1 MPVKIARS
9 APRPS
14 FGLPELLVAIHT
26 SRQSCSKA
34 GKARIFALVWELS
47 GESRIQTEFFSALL
61 GADSDGLGGQPPEVA
76 RGPKATVSD
85 KIVVGSSKLGP
96 RKNDHGRSVMSRWKI
111 LSATTVLA
119 AIVVASTASP
129 PVCARELQPLAAA
142 TPEQVGMSAERLGR
156 ITTML
161 KKEIADGK
169 LPGAV
174 VMVAR
179 KGKIVYSD
187 AIGFQD
193 RGANTPMTRDSIFR
207 IYSMTKPLASVAAM
221 MLVEDGV
228 IQLTDPVSKFLPA
241 FKDMQVSVAT
251 TGADGKATYTNVPAA
266 KPILVQDLLRHS
278 AGLAYAEIT
287 KNEPVKAAY
296 VGAKFSQPGVHEY
309 DSRGM
314 TPAEQVERIA
324 KAPLVHQPGTTWEYS
339 MAVDILGRGV
349 EAASSKRLGAF
360 LDERLFKPLKM
371 VDTSFWLPASKMS
384 LLAQPLP
391 VDPASGQKTSVLDVS
406 AEPMNDS
413 GGAGALST
421 ATDYLRF
428 GQMLL
433 NGGELDGVRVLS
445 RSTIKLMTSDHLGTR
460 IAAPLQPGEL
470 LLGTPGYTFGLGF
483 AVRQGDGVAGVSG
496 SAGEFM
502 WAGYAGTYF
511 WVDPR
516 EEIVGVYMTQA
527 PSPIRAYYRK
537 MVKGLV
543 YQALVD

>member
-1 MPVKIARS
+1 
-9 APRPS
+9 
-14 FGLPELLVAIHT
+14 
-26 SRQSCSKA
+26 
-34 GKARIFALVWELS
+34 
-47 GESRIQTEFFSALL
+47 
-61 GADSDGLGGQPPEVA
+61 
-76 RGPKATVSD
+76 
-85 KIVVGSSKLGP
+85 
-96 RKNDHGRSVMSRWKI
+96 MSRWKI
-111 LSATTVLA
+111 LATTTALVA
-119 AIVVASTASP
+119 MVVAATASLP
-129 PVCARELQPLAAA
+129 LHARELQPFATA
-142 TPEQVGMSAERLGR
+142 TPEQVGMSGERLRR

-161 KKEIADGK
+161 RQEIADGK

-179 KGKIVYSD
+179 KGKIIYSD

-193 RGANTPMTRDSIFR
+193 KGENTPMKLDSIFR

-228 IQLTDPVSKFLPA
+228 IQLTDPIAKFLPA
-241 FKDMQVSVAT
+241 FKDMKVSVAH
-251 TGADGKATYTNVPAA
+251 TGEDGKVTYTNVPAA
-266 KPILVQDLLRHS
+266 KPIIVQDLLRHS

-296 VGAKFSQPGVHEY
+296 VAAKFSQPGVHEY

-314 TPAEQVERIA
+314 TSAEQVERIA
-324 KAPLVHQPGTTWEYS
+324 KAPLAHQPGTMWEYS
-339 MAVDILGRGV
+339 MAVDILGRVV
-349 EAASSKRLGAF
+349 EAASGKRLAVV
-360 LDERLFKPLKM
+360 LDERLSKPLKM
-371 VDTSFWLPASKMS
+371 TDTSFWLPAAKMPR
-384 LLAQPLP
+384 LAQPLA
-391 VDPASGQKTSVLDVS
+391 VDLASGQKISVLDVS
-406 AEPMNDS
+406 AEPANDS

-433 NGGELDGVRVLS
+433 NGGEFDGARVMS

-460 IAAPLQPGEL
+460 VAAPFQPGEL

-483 AVRQGDGVAGVSG
+483 AVRQGDGVAGVPG

-511 WVDPR
+511 WVDPK

-537 MVKGLV
+537 MFKSLV

>member
-1 MPVKIARS
+1 
-9 APRPS
+9 
-14 FGLPELLVAIHT
+14 
-26 SRQSCSKA
+26 
-34 GKARIFALVWELS
+34 
-47 GESRIQTEFFSALL
+47 
-61 GADSDGLGGQPPEVA
+61 
-76 RGPKATVSD
+76 
-85 KIVVGSSKLGP
+85 
-96 RKNDHGRSVMSRWKI
+96 MSRWKI
-111 LSATTVLA
+111 LATTTALA
-119 AIVVASTASP
+119 AMVVAATASLP
-129 PVCARELQPLAAA
+129 LQARELQPLATA
-142 TPEQVGMSAERLGR
+142 TPEQVGMSGERLRR
-156 ITTML
+156 ISTML
-161 KKEIADGK
+161 RQEIADGK

-179 KGKIVYSD
+179 RGKIIYSD

-193 RGANTPMTRDSIFR
+193 KGENTPMKLDSIFR

-228 IQLTDPVSKFLPA
+228 IQLTDPIAKFLPA
-241 FKDMQVSVAT
+241 FKDMKVSVAH
-251 TGADGKATYTNVPAA
+251 TGEDGKVTYTNVPAA
-266 KPILVQDLLRHS
+266 KPIIVQDLLRHS

-296 VGAKFSQPGVHEY
+296 VAAKFSQPGVHEY

-314 TPAEQVERIA
+314 TSAEQVERIA
-324 KAPLVHQPGTTWEYS
+324 KAPLAHQPGTMWEYS
-339 MAVDILGRGV
+339 MAVDILGRVV
-349 EAASSKRLGAF
+349 EAASGKRLAVV
-360 LDERLFKPLKM
+360 LDERLSKPLKM
-371 VDTSFWLPASKMS
+371 TDTSFWLPAAKMPR
-384 LLAQPLP
+384 LAQPLA
-391 VDPASGQKTSVLDVS
+391 VDLTSGQKISVLDVS
-406 AEPMNDS
+406 AEPANDS
-413 GGAGALST
+413 GGAGALAT

-433 NGGELDGVRVLS
+433 NGGELDGARVMS

-460 IAAPLQPGEL
+460 VAAPFQPGEL

-483 AVRQGDGVAGVSG
+483 AVRQGDGVAGVPG

-511 WVDPR
+511 WVDPK

-537 MVKGLV
+537 MFKSLV

>member
-1 MPVKIARS
+1 M
-9 APRPS
+9 
-14 FGLPELLVAIHT
+14 
-26 SRQSCSKA
+26 
-34 GKARIFALVWELS
+34 
-47 GESRIQTEFFSALL
+47 
-61 GADSDGLGGQPPEVA
+61 
-76 RGPKATVSD
+76 SD
-85 KIVVGSSKLGP
+85 KIVAGSSELGP
-96 RKNDHGRSVMSRWKI
+96 GKKGRGRNVMSRWKM
-111 LSATTVLA
+111 LAATTALA
-119 AIVVASTASP
+119 AMVVATAVSL
-129 PVCARELQPLAAA
+129 PVCAREPQPLAAA
-142 TPEQVGMSAERLGR
+142 TPEQVGMSVERLGR
-156 ITTML
+156 IATML

-179 KGKIVYSD
+179 KGRIIHSD
-187 AIGFQD
+187 AVGFQD
-193 RGANTPMTRDSIFR
+193 KGANAPMKLDSIFR

-228 IQLTDPVSKFLPA
+228 IQLTDPISKFLPT
-241 FKDMQVSVAT
+241 FKDMLVSVAT

-266 KPILVQDLLRHS
+266 KPIIVQDLLRHS

-296 VGAKFSQPGVHEY
+296 VEAKFSQPGVHEY

-314 TPAEQVERIA
+314 TPAEQVDRIA
-324 KAPLVHQPGTTWEYS
+324 KAPLVHQPGTMWEYS
-339 MAVDILGRGV
+339 MAVDVLGRVV
-349 EAASSKRLGAF
+349 EAASGQRLAVF

-371 VDTSFWLPASKMS
+371 VDSSFWVPASKMPR
-384 LLAQPLP
+384 LAQPLP
-391 VDPASGQKTSVLDVS
+391 VDLASGQKISVLDVS
-406 AEPMNDS
+406 EEPRNDS

-421 ATDYLRF
+421 AIDYLRF

-433 NGGELDGVRVLS
+433 NGGELDGVRVMS
-445 RSTIKLMTSDHLGTR
+445 RSTIRLMTSDHLGTR

-502 WAGYAGTYF
+502 WAGYAGTFF
-511 WVDPR
+511 WVDPK

-537 MVKGLV
+537 MFKSLV

>member
-1 MPVKIARS
+1 
-9 APRPS
+9 
-14 FGLPELLVAIHT
+14 
-26 SRQSCSKA
+26 
-34 GKARIFALVWELS
+34 
-47 GESRIQTEFFSALL
+47 
-61 GADSDGLGGQPPEVA
+61 
-76 RGPKATVSD
+76 
-85 KIVVGSSKLGP
+85 
-96 RKNDHGRSVMSRWKI
+96 MSRCKI
-111 LSATTVLA
+111 LTVTTALAAVLA
-119 AIVVASTASP
+119 ATA
-129 PVCARELQPLAAA
+129 PVWARELQPLVTA

-179 KGKIVYSD
+179 KGRIIYSD

-193 RGANTPMTRDSIFR
+193 KGANTPMKLDSIFR

-221 MLVEDGV
+221 TLVEDGV
-228 IQLTDPVSKFLPA
+228 IQLTDPISKFLPA

-251 TGADGKATYTNVPAA
+251 PGADGKPTYTNVPAGR
-266 KPILVQDLLRHS
+266 PIIVQDLLRHS

-296 VGAKFSQPGVHEY
+296 VEAKFSQPGIHEY

-314 TPAEQVERIA
+314 APAEQVARIA
-324 KAPLVHQPGTTWEYS
+324 KAPLIHQPGTTWEYS
-339 MAVDILGRGV
+339 MAVDILGRV
-349 EAASSKRLGAF
+349 AEAASGKRLAVL
-360 LDERLFKPLKM
+360 LDERVFTPLKM
-371 VDTSFWLPASKMS
+371 PDSSFWLPASKMPR
-384 LLAQPLP
+384 LAQPLP
-391 VDPASGQKTSVLDVS
+391 VDPASGQKNSVLDVS

-433 NGGELDGVRVLS
+433 NGGELDGARVIS

-460 IAAPLQPGEL
+460 IAAPFQPGEL

-511 WVDPR
+511 WVDPK

-537 MVKGLV
+537 MFKSLV